1 MSSLEEIASRVKRDH
16 NSSNSNIIGTG
27 ETMDDKNTI
36 SNSSTEIEDGK
47 QITEHAESS
56 VTNGGGLAGTMN
68 QMLLNENESEEKET
82 ESDVEESPN
91 NKEEEDDDTAIII
104 PESPS
109 VQTEK
114 TKDEIP
120 FEITDEEIKAYMPDI
135 PDEEAIKL
143 YENIRRRVMEY
154 RKDQVYIKRMTLDK
168 ATEKAKQYMK
178 DIADEENIRYLKD
191 NPNLL
196 IVQVDK
202 TKEKDIDFTKDEKE
216 KIVKTKVIKLEVIE
230 TDKLPIAKI
239 RKVDKKKKI
248 ALIQNMDTHMAQYS
262 VPLPIMCDYVMFK
275 GAQLVEINNLQI
287 NENTTALEVTEK
299 KANLI
304 YRQLIGGANLRK
316 FGDDGKAILS
326 YADFLNTFPM
336 FDMDMA
342 VYGIM
347 VASSMENME
356 TDLFCDE
363 CGERFTAKYNMKRLM
378 TMDGLSDDFKGRFND
393 ILTNSANALFLNNLY
408 TEHNKTHVI
417 TSPLTHNIYEIDT
430 PSIGRTIEIYQRIN
444 MDSEID
450 VYYSIIYQ
458 HVKKIWIY
466 DSTLDDYVTASY
478 DENEYHEV
486 FTGIRNLPQTE
497 LDILQQF
504 ISPMIY
510 KPIFR
515 INARCEHCG
524 FIMKN
529 ELSPNDMVFLSTRNT
544 PTEIRMS

>member
-287 NENTTALEVTEK
+287 NENTTALEERKRRQTLFIVNLLVEQTYENLVTMEK
-299 KANLI
+299 RFYRMLI
-304 YRQLIGGANLRK
+304 
-316 FGDDGKAILS
+316 F
-326 YADFLNTFPM
+326 
-336 FDMDMA
+336 
-342 VYGIM
+342 
-347 VASSMENME
+347 
-356 TDLFCDE
+356 
-363 CGERFTAKYNMKRLM
+363 
-378 TMDGLSDDFKGRFND
+378 
-393 ILTNSANALFLNNLY
+393 
-408 TEHNKTHVI
+408 
-417 TSPLTHNIYEIDT
+417 
-430 PSIGRTIEIYQRIN
+430 
-444 MDSEID
+444 
-450 VYYSIIYQ
+450 
-458 HVKKIWIY
+458 
-466 DSTLDDYVTASY
+466 
-478 DENEYHEV
+478 
-486 FTGIRNLPQTE
+486 
-497 LDILQQF
+497 
-504 ISPMIY
+504 
-510 KPIFR
+510 
-515 INARCEHCG
+515 
-524 FIMKN
+524 
-529 ELSPNDMVFLSTRNT
+529 
-544 PTEIRMS
+544 